1 MDSIG
6 SSLIT
11 AILEAAP
18 HVRLRF
24 VPKHDKD
31 LRPLRE
37 GTIDLEIGLV
47 GELAPEVRTQLL
59 FRDDFVGIARVGH
72 AIFGARKVTAKR
84 FASSTHVTASQWG
97 RLQRSR
103 GREPG
108 EDRTS
113 PKCGGR
119 RPGIS
124 RCTARRAFDGPR
136 DHCTTLDARRPIAA
150 RAGGTNAA
158 EDVRSSGADPGDPRV
173 GHVASSVGCGP
184 GTSLASQKI
193 SACFRDSQSK
203 SIGKPSP
210 K

>member
-1 MDSIG
+1 
-6 SSLIT
+6 LIT

-97 RLQRSR
+97 DFSGPVDESLEKIGLRRNVAVVVPGFPDALRVARSTDLVTTAPRSLLAGPLPLEQELRTRL
-103 GREPG
+103 
-108 EDRTS
+108 RTFALPVQIPEIRVS
-113 PKCGGR
+113 
-119 RPGIS
+119 
-124 RCTARRAFDGPR
+124 AMWHPR
-136 DHCTTLDARRPIAA
+136 LDADPAHRWL
-150 RAGGTNAA
+150 RA
-158 EDVRSSGADPGDPRV
+158 
-173 GHVASSVGCGP
+173 
-184 GTSLASQKI
+184 KI

-203 SIGKPSP
+203 SMGKPSP